1 MAQRAKRIAEEN
13 SHHDCDFRDMLSR
26 VGDKWSLLVIFIL
39 KGRPAFRG
47 RFSDLKRSI
56 PGISQRMLTAT
67 VRNLERDGMLT
78 RHVYAEVPPRV
89 EYELTPLGRG
99 LTEPVLGLISWLQS
113 STYAATSPVCKK
125 KKKKNSSTNTLARH
139 RSTGRAG
146 LRYAFA
152 HHFDVGTAIGT
163 LDAVALYRGSFRP
176 SVALDEPYMI
186 VTAGVLAAETVER
199 AEYLAAPAC
208 LAMLAMRTG
217 RRLQLMSP
225 AEAAQHPDLD
235 VARAMPSN
243 RIVGDA
249 GLVSER
255 LVALLAENTQADE
268 LMISTMTHGS
278 AERIETLEI
287 VAEIWARCAIS
298 PAEIGQP

>member
-99 LTEPVLGLISWLQS
+99 LTEPVLGLVSWLQS
-113 STYAATSPVCKK
+113 NWPVIRSARDRFDARKNATRTRPARCLCNNPPLTTAPSCEDSYGQADYRIQWCGTYRKPGRGDEQ
-125 KKKKNSSTNTLARH
+125 LAWTRD
-139 RSTGRAG
+139 SGRARWRTWTS
-146 LRYAFA
+146 LR
-152 HHFDVGTAIGT
+152 V
-163 LDAVALYRGSFRP
+163 VR
-176 SVALDEPYMI
+176 
-186 VTAGVLAAETVER
+186 
-199 AEYLAAPAC
+199 
-208 LAMLAMRTG
+208 
-217 RRLQLMSP
+217 
-225 AEAAQHPDLD
+225 
-235 VARAMPSN
+235 
-243 RIVGDA
+243 
-249 GLVSER
+249 
-255 LVALLAENTQADE
+255 
-268 LMISTMTHGS
+268 
-278 AERIETLEI
+278 
-287 VAEIWARCAIS
+287 
-298 PAEIGQP
+298 

>member
-99 LTEPVLGLISWLQS
+99 LTEPVLGLVSWLQS
-113 STYAATSPVCKK
+113 NWPVIRSARDRFDARKQATRTVGRPVA
-125 KKKKNSSTNTLARH
+125 SATI
-139 RSTGRAG
+139 RS
-146 LRYAFA
+146 
-152 HHFDVGTAIGT
+152 
-163 LDAVALYRGSFRP
+163 
-176 SVALDEPYMI
+176 
-186 VTAGVLAAETVER
+186 
-199 AEYLAAPAC
+199 
-208 LAMLAMRTG
+208 
-217 RRLQLMSP
+217 
-225 AEAAQHPDLD
+225 
-235 VARAMPSN
+235 
-243 RIVGDA
+243 
-249 GLVSER
+249 
-255 LVALLAENTQADE
+255 
-268 LMISTMTHGS
+268 
-278 AERIETLEI
+278 
-287 VAEIWARCAIS
+287 
-298 PAEIGQP
+298 